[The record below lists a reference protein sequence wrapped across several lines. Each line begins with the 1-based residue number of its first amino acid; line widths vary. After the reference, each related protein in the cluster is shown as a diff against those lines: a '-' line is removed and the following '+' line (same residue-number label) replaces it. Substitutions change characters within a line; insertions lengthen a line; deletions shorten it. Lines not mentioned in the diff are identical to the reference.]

1 MEPNLLAVS
10 VEGGEASKSPTL
22 PRSPNTSGDLR
33 QLSVTVCGDLALI
46 VMAGL
51 RRACSI
57 TVAAVSATQG
67 SLPSKTDDHIP
78 GPRGRGGRRPR
89 HLDDPIRGAY
99 ERAVGVALEPGSL
112 NVVIDRPWAMQQPT
126 VRLEADAVGVG
137 LGFVR
142 CQVGGLSGWIVRTD
156 KNNQGWGDHGLDVL
170 EIVSPVHLR
179 TALGLVDGDDVV
191 VEVDEPRDSKEG
203 SND

>member
-1 MEPNLLAVS
+1 M
-10 VEGGEASKSPTL
+10 
-22 PRSPNTSGDLR
+22 
-33 QLSVTVCGDLALI
+33 TVRGDLALI

-78 GPRGRGGRRPR
+78 GPRGRGVGD
-89 HLDDPIRGAY
+89 LATWMIRYAAAY

-126 VRLEADAVGVG
+126 VRLEAEEVGVG
-137 LGFVR
+137 LGLVR
-142 CQVGGLSGWIVRTD
+142 YQVGGLAGWIVRTD
-156 KNNQGWGDHGLDVL
+156 KNNQGWGDHCLDVL

-191 VEVDEPRDSKEG
+191 VEVDEPRLS
-203 SND
+203 

>member
-1 MEPNLLAVS
+1 MTTFQGRVA
-10 VEGGEASKSPTL
+10 GG
-22 PRSPNTSGDLR
+22 
-33 QLSVTVCGDLALI
+33 VGDLATWMI
-46 VMAGL
+46 
-51 RRACSI
+51 RY
-57 TVAAVSATQG
+57 AA
-67 SLPSKTDDHIP
+67 
-78 GPRGRGGRRPR
+78 
-89 HLDDPIRGAY
+89 AY

-126 VRLEADAVGVG
+126 VRLEAEEVGVG
-137 LGFVR
+137 IGLVR

-191 VEVDEPRDSKEG
+191 VEVDDRG
-203 SND
+203 SLDHAPASTLARWGQGVA